1 MVTTEVQV
9 TNETSDST
17 SRPSTPAPS
26 ITPVLQ
32 TSHHHLNHH
41 APNSHTHPWMAPD
54 DTVDLPAAS
63 TSRSSSNPFTT
74 ISSITSTQRG
84 HTKDNSSGSSCLPI
98 HTINLTSPHSSSS
111 SSNPK
116 PPAAPRKRTP
126 KRFLRCASLH
136 RAWRRFEAKMDSI
149 DPIKVAYLRTSFIF
163 AISILVTW
171 TPSSINRVYSFA
183 HPTRTSFGLNMA
195 SAVVLPLQGLWNA
208 LIFTATSWT
217 PLKEEVAALRARW
230 AAARGSQRLS
240 GCGGAGGAG
249 GALGDAGRW
258 RSGFADQEGMG
269 KSPRGMGNVRVIRGG
284 SL

>member
-54 DTVDLPAAS
+54 DTVDLPQAS

-74 ISSITSTQRG
+74 ISSITSNQRG

-116 PPAAPRKRTP
+116 PAAPRKRTP
-126 KRFLRCASLH
+126 KRFLRCTPLH

-240 GCGGAGGAG
+240 GCGGVG